1 MNKIRPPRHAEGS
14 ALVLVLFIVLILSL
28 LGLSLVFTTEVEM
41 QLGATE
47 QVIARTFYSA
57 ESGLHSATS
66 GILATQDWGG
76 EKFAIEEAHVNGQSL
91 GTRITTTRI
100 HAVGPPQH
108 APMTMAN
115 EGGDQYHTFSAIVQ
129 GTAERVGWPND
140 NVILGSSDWNTPI
153 DNPNVVVQSRRDVT
167 IRYMI
172 SPVPTPASASQP
184 YSTEGPVTY

>member
-1 MNKIRPPRHAEGS
+1 MRIRPRRGTEGN

-57 ESGLHSATS
+57 ESGLHGATS
-66 GILATQDWGG
+66 GILATQEWGG
-76 EKFAIEEAHVNGQSL
+76 EQFAIVERQIAGQSL

-115 EGGDQYHTFSAIVQ
+115 EGDDQFHTFSAIVQ

-140 NVILGSSDWNTPI
+140 NVIVGGADWNSPI
-153 DNPNVVVQSRRDVT
+153 GNPDTVVQSRREVT
-167 IRYMI
+167 LRYMI
-172 SPVPTPASASQP
+172 SPVPSPATPSQP
-184 YSTEGPVTY
+184 YNPAGPVIF